1 MGLSCIRYNFGRRI
15 NGKNIKG
22 NIAMSSVMYERM
34 RANPK
39 FQELVARRGRY
50 AWTLA
55 AIVLT
60 MFYGFVMVV
69 AFNPASLGQP
79 VSEGSMLTV
88 GVAVELFMFIFFWV
102 LTALYVRR
110 ANGEFDSL
118 TQEIVK
124 EAWKENK

>member
-1 MGLSCIRYNFGRRI
+1 
-15 NGKNIKG
+15 
-22 NIAMSSVMYERM
+22 M

-39 FQELVARRGRY
+39 FQQLVTTRGRF

-55 AIVLT
+55 ITVLVL
-60 MFYGFVMVV
+60 FYGFVLTV
-69 AFNPASLGQP
+69 AFSPATLGEA
-79 VSEGSMLTV
+79 VSEGSMMTV
-88 GVAVELFMFIFFWV
+88 GVAVELFMFIFFWI
-102 LTALYVRR
+102 LTAVYVRR

>member
-1 MGLSCIRYNFGRRI
+1 
-15 NGKNIKG
+15 
-22 NIAMSSVMYERM
+22 MSSAMYERM

-39 FQELVARRGRY
+39 FLDLVARRGRF

-55 AIVLT
+55 FVVLI

-69 AFNPASLGQP
+69 AFNPAALGKP

-88 GVAVELFMFIFFWV
+88 GVAVEFFMFVFFWV
-102 LTALYVRR
+102 LTAVYVKR
-110 ANGEFDSL
+110 ANSEFDAL

>member
-1 MGLSCIRYNFGRRI
+1 
-15 NGKNIKG
+15 
-22 NIAMSSVMYERM
+22 MSSAMYERM

-39 FQELVARRGRY
+39 FQELVSRRERF

-69 AFNPASLGQP
+69 AFSPASLGQP
-79 VSEGSMLTV
+79 IAEGSRVTV

-102 LTALYVRR
+102 LTLVYVRR
-110 ANGEFDSL
+110 ANTEFDAM

>member
-1 MGLSCIRYNFGRRI
+1 
-15 NGKNIKG
+15 
-22 NIAMSSVMYERM
+22 MSSAMYERM

-39 FQELVARRGRY
+39 FQDLVARRGRF

-55 AIVLT
+55 LVVLV

-69 AFNPASLGQP
+69 AFNPTSLGQP
-79 VSEGSMLTV
+79 LSEGSRLTV

-102 LTALYVRR
+102 LTALYVKR
-110 ANGEFDSL
+110 ANGEFDTL

>member
-1 MGLSCIRYNFGRRI
+1 
-15 NGKNIKG
+15 
-22 NIAMSSVMYERM
+22 MYERM

-39 FQELVARRGRY
+39 FLELVSRRERF

-69 AFNPASLGQP
+69 AFSPASLGQP
-79 VSEGSMLTV
+79 IAEGSRLTV

-102 LTALYVRR
+102 LTLVYVRR
-110 ANGEFDSL
+110 ANTEFDAM

>member
-1 MGLSCIRYNFGRRI
+1 
-15 NGKNIKG
+15 
-22 NIAMSSVMYERM
+22 MSSAMYERM

-39 FQELVARRGRY
+39 FQQLVTTRGRF

-55 AIVLT
+55 ITVLVL
-60 MFYGFVMVV
+60 FYGFVLTV
-69 AFNPASLGQP
+69 AFSPASLGEA
-79 VSEGSMLTV
+79 VSEGSMMTV
-88 GVAVELFMFIFFWV
+88 GVAVELFMFIFFWI
-102 LTALYVRR
+102 LTAVYVRR

>member
-1 MGLSCIRYNFGRRI
+1 
-15 NGKNIKG
+15 
-22 NIAMSSVMYERM
+22 MYERM

-39 FQELVARRGRY
+39 FQDLVARRGRF

-55 AIVLT
+55 VIVLT

-69 AFNPASLGQP
+69 AFNPTALGKP

-88 GVAVELFMFIFFWV
+88 GVAVEFFMFVFFWV
-102 LTALYVRR
+102 TTAIYVKR
-110 ANGEFDSL
+110 ANTEFDDL